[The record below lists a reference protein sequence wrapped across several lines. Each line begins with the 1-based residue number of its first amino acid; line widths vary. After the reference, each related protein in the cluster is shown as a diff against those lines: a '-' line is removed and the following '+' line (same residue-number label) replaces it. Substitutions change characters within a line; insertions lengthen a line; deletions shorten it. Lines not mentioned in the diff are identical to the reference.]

1 MPHCCH
7 LGDADVDLISVLI
20 VDDEVLMREVLV
32 RWLRAAGYGATEAP
46 DATTA
51 LDLLAGGEFDVVLV
65 DIEMP
70 GRDGLWLV
78 HRLRER
84 FPTVAI
90 VLATASDTVPPAVSM
105 QEGVVEYLLKPF
117 ELERVVAAVKR
128 AVDWRRTVPA
138 TPSAADGN
146 TKTVAEWLST
156 GSGLR
161 RSVDGGTE

>member
-1 MPHCCH
+1 
-7 LGDADVDLISVLI
+7 
-20 VDDEVLMREVLV
+20 MREVLV
-32 RWLRAAGYGATEAP
+32 RWLRAAGYGATEVP
-46 DATTA
+46 DAATA
-51 LDLLAGGEFDVVLV
+51 LALLAGGEFDVVLV

-84 FPTVAI
+84 FPSVAI
-90 VLATASDTVPPAVSM
+90 VLATASDNIPPAVSM

-128 AVDWRRTVPA
+128 AVEWRRTVL
-138 TPSAADGN
+138 TGPSAADGN
-146 TKTVAEWLST
+146 TRTVAEWLRT

-161 RSVDGGTE
+161 RITEGGRE